1 MKIFS
6 KAFCIYM
13 MSQNQG
19 EIPEECKKYYP
30 PVPNSIISTTMSR
43 NPADYIPKTTQIDP
57 NVTPT
62 QFEPEKTASNP
73 TTYTTMT
80 SKMTPTPTQMTS
92 TPTQTTTTPTTKT
105 KAILA
110 ANLDLDWEEILVQ
123 WIKEWPLV
131 AKIMTVLGLVI
142 SVLTVISVCC
152 ESIAKKIRKNHPG
165 QYIRE
170 LGCLEDTGHYLNL
183 LRLVF
188 EGLRDGLA
196 ALTEKKGDS
205 QHTETHN
212 ETQRLLPAGPR
223 SSRQDEPYQLAD
235 SQL

>member
-6 KAFCIYM
+6 KQMCMYM
-13 MSQNQG
+13 MSQDPSATP
-19 EIPEECKKYYP
+19 PEGCEKYFP
-30 PVPNSIISTTMSR
+30 AKSTFISTTKSTTESTLPR
-43 NPADYIPKTTQIDP
+43 TQTDYVPKTAQIDL

-73 TTYTTMT
+73 TTTTKMT
-80 SKMTPTPTQMTS
+80 SKTTS
-92 TPTQTTTTPTTKT
+92 TPTKTTTTPT

-110 ANLDLDWEEILVQ
+110 ANIDPDWEDILAQ
-123 WIKEWPLV
+123 WIKQWPLV
-131 AKIMTVLGLVI
+131 AKIMTGVGLVI
-142 SVLTVISVCC
+142 SFLLVVSVCC
-152 ESIAKKIRKNHPG
+152 ESIAKKIRDKYPG
-165 QYIRE
+165 RHIRA

-183 LRLVF
+183 LRLIF

-205 QHTETHN
+205 QHTETHK

-223 SSRQDEPYQLAD
+223 SSRQDEPYPLAE